1 MTNALAIEAKL
12 KEILKRELEL
22 TDQIDQLQLKDSLNS
37 IGLSSVSF
45 IKLIVAIENQFDF
58 EFEDEDLNYK
68 VFQTLQDIVNY
79 VENAIHKNF

>member
-1 MTNALAIEAKL
+1 MANAIAIEAQL

-22 TDQIDQLQLKDSLNS
+22 TDQIDELQLGDSLNS

-68 VFQTLQDIVNY
+68 VFQTLQDVVNY
-79 VENAIHKNF
+79 VEKRIA

>member
-1 MTNALAIEAKL
+1 MTNAIAIADQL

-22 TDQIDQLQLKDSLNS
+22 GGQIDQLQLEDSLTS

-45 IKLIVAIENQFDF
+45 IKLIVAIENHFDF

-68 VFQTLQDIVNY
+68 VFQKLQDIVNY
-79 VENAIHKNF
+79 VEKRIE

>member
-1 MTNALAIEAKL
+1 MTKTIVIADQL

-22 TDQIDQLQLKDSLNS
+22 GEQTDQLQLEDSLTS

-58 EFEDEDLNYK
+58 EFEDEDLNYN
-68 VFQTLQDIVNY
+68 VFQTLQDVVNY
-79 VENAIHKNF
+79 VEKRIE

>member
-1 MTNALAIEAKL
+1 MTNALAIETTL

-22 TDQIDQLQLKDSLNS
+22 TDQIDQLQLKDSLAS

-45 IKLIVAIENQFDF
+45 IKLVIAIETQFDF

-68 VFQTLQDIVNY
+68 VFQTLQDVVNY
-79 VENAIHKNF
+79 VEKRII